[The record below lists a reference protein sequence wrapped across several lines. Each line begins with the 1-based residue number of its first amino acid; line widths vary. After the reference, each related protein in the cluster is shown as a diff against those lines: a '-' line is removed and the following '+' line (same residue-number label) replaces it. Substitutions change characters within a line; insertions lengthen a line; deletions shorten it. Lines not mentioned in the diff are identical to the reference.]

1 MNKHKRILSLF
12 LAILMI
18 LSVFPTSL
26 FAAKDEVKTKTEV
39 VKSYKEGDKLVFDVL
54 KAKNPRRYNQQA
66 QGGRFFASGPAATID
81 QKVTVSLRA
90 VGLNE
95 GGKAFDWSSLPSGLK
110 VTVYFT
116 DQGGTESERQEVTLT
131 QTNSSQEVTL
141 KVPATG
147 GTGKLHAEIPDI
159 GDNLAIR
166 VIRSGESTADTT
178 VGKGDWSFTVSVSEI
193 TSPVISLEVKDPYGK
208 PATAAG
214 AVKAKLHVDGLEQEG
229 LDIPFTISQ
238 GDSSFNLKKAELL
251 NGDYYDLTELNYPGA
266 DPILTVEGE
275 TQDNKLTLGTGE
287 NAVEYKVTKT
297 YTIEDGGTITLTSQ
311 PKVIVPTP
319 DANGDLP
326 GVPANYNR
334 VIFDPTAEGTI
345 TGKQAGETKLFDVL
359 EGTTWDEAKAATP
372 AVAEPGD
379 PTPTDDTKNFVA
391 WKDNDG
397 KGQKLSEKTGTDTV
411 AQTTFTATYSD
422 DIVPQKPGEE
432 KPDVPDNFV
441 LVEFLPGTNG
451 NLEGTTK
458 YWVNPDK
465 VVDLTEEAPE
475 VIPTGEG
482 VEHQG
487 WDKALNAKFA
497 SGTKITATYKTT
509 KTETETIKA
518 KVKYEADDSLDFE
531 EKVVDKAPVDGEKK
545 VTTVS
550 QPGKDDVVT
559 EEVTKEA
566 EDGITKVGNKKVET
580 KTNDDGSTTTTTT
593 TYDVDPETGKLSNPQ
608 TETKTTMPAGTIE
621 DIAKTTKV
629 TTETVPGKVKYVAD
643 DSLDFKEKKEDKA
656 PVDGEKKVTTVSQ
669 PGKDDVV
676 TEEVTKEAEDGITK
690 VGNKKVETKTN
701 DDGSTTT
708 TTTTYDVDP
717 ETGKLSNPQ
726 TETKTTNPETPEDKK
741 TTVDNSNP
749 TEVNPTDDKQGTG
762 IKVTNPDDN
771 TKVTVTDEDG
781 TVIPSEINPTTGEIE
796 VTPGTNV
803 DGPLSVKVEDNDL
816 DEPLTTEVKVKG
828 HEKDKDDN
836 GSNEQPGTG
845 DEDKTRVTV
854 PDDLTPVKPTNNP
867 QDTGIKVENKDDDT
881 KISAKDEDGKDVP
894 VEIDENG
901 KVIVKPGEDVD
912 GPITVV
918 IEDKDLPGGKTEVEV
933 EVNGHKKGQDD
944 NNNGEPSGNTGGTV
958 TPGKPSDDDNTGG
971 NDGYRPGH
979 GGSDVFDRLFR
990 RHDYT
995 PTYPVKTVVP
1005 EKTEV
1010 ATPVRDTLWYVFHIN
1025 EFQYEVVR
1033 NGVVTKRLMDVTPVI
1048 QNGRTVLP
1056 LRYVAEALQAD
1067 VTWDAKTRTATF
1079 TKDGL
1084 TASIQIDS
1092 DEIVLSNGKTV
1103 KMDSKPLNIN
1113 DRILVSVTNVANV
1126 FGLTNGNTKDNADQ
1140 DIEWE
1145 QQDKSATIYIRR

>member
-608 TETKTTMPAGTIE
+608 TETKTT
-621 DIAKTTKV
+621 
-629 TTETVPGKVKYVAD
+629 
-643 DSLDFKEKKEDKA
+643 
-656 PVDGEKKVTTVSQ
+656 
-669 PGKDDVV
+669 
-676 TEEVTKEAEDGITK
+676 
-690 VGNKKVETKTN
+690 
-701 DDGSTTT
+701 
-708 TTTTYDVDP
+708 
-717 ETGKLSNPQ
+717 
-726 TETKTTNPETPEDKK
+726 NPETPEDKK

-1005 EKTEV
+1005 EKTEA

-1092 DEIVLSNGKTV
+1092 DEIVLSNGKIV